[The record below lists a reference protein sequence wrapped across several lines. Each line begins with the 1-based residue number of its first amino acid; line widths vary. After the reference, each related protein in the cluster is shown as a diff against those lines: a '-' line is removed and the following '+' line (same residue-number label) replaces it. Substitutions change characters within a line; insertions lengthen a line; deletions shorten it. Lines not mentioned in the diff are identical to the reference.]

1 MDAVGGPAAAAPGSP
16 PAPASRRQ
24 AAAGAARAVRTSEEL
39 RRRLAGLADAIA
51 GVLDEHATVHER
63 MAAQDGPAGLGGHAA
78 RARELAA
85 AERAVAQAYRDG
97 THPTDAVRGTIRG

>member
-1 MDAVGGPAAAAPGSP
+1 VRDPAADSGSRP
-16 PAPASRRQ
+16 PPVSRRQ
-24 AAAGAARAVRTSEEL
+24 ATASAARAVREAEEL

-78 RARELAA
+78 RVRELAA

-97 THPTDAVRGTIRG
+97 AHPTDAVRGTIRG